1 MKEFLRM
8 ENIHKRFP
16 GVYALKGINI
26 SVNKGEVHA
35 LLGENGAG
43 KSTLMKVL
51 GGVHKQDEGS
61 IYVNGEKIDFID
73 PKKATELGIA
83 FVHQELNLAESLTV
97 AENMYMGRLPYKNEV
112 LGIVD
117 YKKLYKE
124 ANEILEELGV
134 NINANDLV
142 SELPTAKKQMI
153 EIAKSIS
160 QKAKIII
167 FDEPTTSLANNDVE
181 TLFEVINKLK
191 NDGVSIIYISH
202 RLKEI
207 FEICDRATIM
217 RDGSY
222 IGCCDVKEVSQKDLI
237 KMMVG
242 RELND
247 LFPKVTV
254 TPGDIVLDCKNI
266 ESADGEIKNA
276 SFNLRKGEIIGISG
290 LVGSGRTELVR
301 LIFGADKMSSGS
313 ISINGKQVTIKNPID
328 AINNKICLITEDRK
342 KQGLCLP
349 LSVEDNITMTM
360 LNKSILDK
368 KKMKEISMKYKDL
381 LKIKTH
387 NLDTIAGTLSGGNQQ
402 KIVIAKWLNT
412 NSDIFIFDEPTK
424 GIDVGAKS
432 EIYNLMNDLV
442 KEGKSIIMISSEM
455 PELLA
460 MSDRVYVMCEGRIT
474 GELSKEDCT
483 QEKIMELAT
492 IGGSLNGKEIEF
504 KAVIS

>member
-124 ANEILEELGV
+124 ANEILKELGV

-222 IGCCDVKEVSQKDLI
+222 IGCCDVKEVSQKI
-237 KMMVG
+237 
-242 RELND
+242 
-247 LFPKVTV
+247 
-254 TPGDIVLDCKNI
+254 
-266 ESADGEIKNA
+266 
-276 SFNLRKGEIIGISG
+276 
-290 LVGSGRTELVR
+290 
-301 LIFGADKMSSGS
+301 
-313 ISINGKQVTIKNPID
+313 
-328 AINNKICLITEDRK
+328 
-342 KQGLCLP
+342 
-349 LSVEDNITMTM
+349 
-360 LNKSILDK
+360 
-368 KKMKEISMKYKDL
+368 
-381 LKIKTH
+381 
-387 NLDTIAGTLSGGNQQ
+387 
-402 KIVIAKWLNT
+402 
-412 NSDIFIFDEPTK
+412 
-424 GIDVGAKS
+424 
-432 EIYNLMNDLV
+432 
-442 KEGKSIIMISSEM
+442 
-455 PELLA
+455 
-460 MSDRVYVMCEGRIT
+460 
-474 GELSKEDCT
+474 
-483 QEKIMELAT
+483 
-492 IGGSLNGKEIEF
+492 
-504 KAVIS
+504 

>member
-1 MKEFLRM
+1 
-8 ENIHKRFP
+8 
-16 GVYALKGINI
+16 
-26 SVNKGEVHA
+26 
-35 LLGENGAG
+35 
-43 KSTLMKVL
+43 
-51 GGVHKQDEGS
+51 
-61 IYVNGEKIDFID
+61 
-73 PKKATELGIA
+73 
-83 FVHQELNLAESLTV
+83 
-97 AENMYMGRLPYKNEV
+97 
-112 LGIVD
+112 
-117 YKKLYKE
+117 
-124 ANEILEELGV
+124 
-134 NINANDLV
+134 
-142 SELPTAKKQMI
+142 
-153 EIAKSIS
+153 
-160 QKAKIII
+160 
-167 FDEPTTSLANNDVE
+167 
-181 TLFEVINKLK
+181 
-191 NDGVSIIYISH
+191 
-202 RLKEI
+202 
-207 FEICDRATIM
+207 M

-254 TPGDIVLDCKNI
+254 KPGDIVLDCKDI
-266 ESADGEIKNA
+266 ESADGKIKNA
-276 SFNLRKGEIIGISG
+276 SFNLRKGEIVGISG

-301 LIFGADKMSSGS
+301 LLFGADKMSSGS
-313 ISINGKQVTIKNPID
+313 ITINGKQVKIKNPID

-387 NLDTIAGTLSGGNQQ
+387 NLETIAGTLSGGNQQ

-460 MSDRVYVMCEGRIT
+460 MSDRVYVMCEGKIT
-474 GELSKEDCT
+474 GELSKKECT

>member
-124 ANEILEELGV
+124 ANEILKELGV

-254 TPGDIVLDCKNI
+254 TPGDIVLECKNI